1 MRPVVIEQR
10 RFLGTVFLWSEFK
23 LTEYRISSG
32 VVGNIFAVIF
42 ICGNLFLQSTDNH
55 EILSIKFSSDW
66 NSENDKRTEGK
77 K

>member
-23 LTEYRISSG
+23 LREYRISSG
-32 VVGNIFAVIF
+32 VAGNIFAVIF
-42 ICGNLFLQSTDNH
+42 ICGNLFLQSTDSH
-55 EILSIKFSSDW
+55 EILSIKFSSEW
-66 NSENDKRTEGK
+66 NSENDKKTEGK